1 MKNLLLFIVVLALAP
16 FAAADPR
23 IENMVLQCEEVMSRK
38 VCRVSLDRKDYPNG
52 YVVVSGVGKINADSY
67 LKIRNAGDQMC
78 IVVREVCTASFDGQ
92 DCKAARA
99 LWRQR

>member
-1 MKNLLLFIVVLALAP
+1 MAQN
-16 FAAADPR
+16 
-23 IENMVLQCEEVMSRK
+23 
-38 VCRVSLDRKDYPNG
+38 VCRVALDRKDYPNG
-52 YVVVSGVGKINADSY
+52 YVLVAGVGRINADSY

-78 IVVREVCTASFDGQ
+78 AVVRDVCTADFNGQ

>member
-1 MKNLLLFIVVLALAP
+1 MKNLLLALALVAP
-16 FAAADPR
+16 LAGADSR
-23 IENMVLQCEEVMSRK
+23 IDNMVRQCEEVMSRK

-52 YVVVSGVGKINADSY
+52 YLVVSGVGRISADSY

-92 DCKAARA
+92 DCRAARA
-99 LWRQR
+99 LWRQK